1 MGEKARSP
9 DTDQERKAG
18 KQHYS
23 YYSSDFGTT
32 PQSSGRSSLVD
43 SSSPT
48 SIREKNPKRQTSDSQ
63 VCHQAPRK
71 PSPKGLP
78 NRKGVRVGFRSQSLN
93 REPLRKDTDFVS
105 KRVLSAR
112 LLKIN
117 ELQNEVSELQVKLAE
132 LLKENKSLK
141 RLQYRQEK
149 ALNKYEDAE
158 NEISQLIIRHNN
170 EITALK
176 ERLRK
181 SQEKERATEK
191 RVKDTESELFRTKFS
206 LQKLKKISEARHLP
220 ERDDLAKK
228 LVSAELKLDDTERRI
243 KELSKNLEL
252 STNSFQRQLLA
263 ERKRAYEA
271 HDENKLLQKELQQLY
286 HKLKEKERE
295 LDIKNIYSN
304 RLPKCSPKKEK
315 ELTSRKNAACQ
326 SDFTDLCTKGVQT
339 IEDLEVEGFP
349 ITPQTIMYYE
359 NKWEEPEHLTL
370 DLEPQER
377 DKHGEAGMLNLIVER
392 EEKFVKDQGLHIVKQ
407 EVEKLEDEWEREELD
422 KKQKEKTSLLEKEE
436 KPELETGRYQMEMYQ
451 IQNIDKLQEEEE
463 ERLKREM
470 LLAKLNE
477 ISREVQDSR
486 NLKCPPLPLLPDLES
501 KLYSPERSPKT
512 YMFLESS
519 ERLFNGHHL
528 QDTHFLT
535 PKGEGQNPGNTRSPA
550 SPNEFV
556 FGSYVPSFA
565 KTSEKSNL
573 FSHKSGVLDFQRN
586 SMEKLSKDSVD
597 LITRKEKKANL
608 MEQLF
613 GASGGSS
620 TISSKSS
627 DPNSLAASKG
637 DFDPLNFLPGD
648 KSSRGRD
655 HDEDEDFFLSEGRS
669 FNPNRHRL
677 KHANNK
683 PAVKAVDSVEDEIEE
698 VALR

>member
-1 MGEKARSP
+1 MGERERSP
-9 DTDQERKAG
+9 DTGKESKAG
-18 KQHYS
+18 RHCYS
-23 YYSSDFGTT
+23 YCSSDFGAT
-32 PQSSGRSSLVD
+32 PQSSGRSSLVHP
-43 SSSPT
+43 SSPA
-48 SIREKNPKRQTSDSQ
+48 SIKGKSPKKQISDSQ
-63 VCHQAPRK
+63 VHHQVPRK
-71 PSPKGLP
+71 PSPKGPP
-78 NRKGVRVGFRSQSLN
+78 NRRGVRVGFRSQSLN
-93 REPLRKDTDFVS
+93 REPLRKDTDLVT

-117 ELQNEVSELQVKLAE
+117 ELQNEVTELQVKLAE
-132 LLKENKSLK
+132 LLKENKALK

-149 ALNKYEDAE
+149 ALNKFEDTE
-158 NEISQLIIRHNN
+158 NEISQLIARHNN

-191 RVKDTESELFRTKFS
+191 RVKDTEGELFRTKFS

-228 LVSAELKLDDTERRI
+228 LVSAELKLDDTGRRI
-243 KELSKNLEL
+243 KELSRNLEL

-271 HDENKLLQKELQQLY
+271 HDENKVLQKELQQLY

-304 RLPKCSPKKEK
+304 RLPKSSPKKEK
-315 ELTSRKNAACQ
+315 EITSRKNAACQ
-326 SDFTDLCTKGVQT
+326 SDFTNQCTKEVQT
-339 IEDLEVEGFP
+339 SEDFELEEYP
-349 ITPQTIMYYE
+349 ITPQTVMCYE
-359 NKWEEPEHLTL
+359 NKWKEPERLSL
-370 DLEPQER
+370 DLESQER
-377 DKHGEAGMLNLIVER
+377 DDHEEAGILNPIVER
-392 EEKFVKDQGLHIVKQ
+392 ENKFVKDQGLHAVKQ
-407 EVEKLEDEWEREELD
+407 EAEKLEDEREREELA
-422 KKQKEKTSLLEKEE
+422 KKQKEKTSLLEREE
-436 KPELETGRYQMEMYQ
+436 KPVLETGRYQMETYQ
-451 IQNIDKLQEEEE
+451 IQNTDKLEEEEE

-477 ISREVQDSR
+477 ISRELQGSR
-486 NLKCPPLPLLPDLES
+486 NLKYPSLPLLPDLES
-501 KLYSPERSPKT
+501 KLRSPERNPKT
-512 YMFLESS
+512 HTFFESS

-528 QDTHFLT
+528 QDTSLFNT
-535 PKGEGQNPGNTRSPA
+535 KGDGQNPGDIRKPA
-550 SPNEFV
+550 SPDELA

-565 KTSEKSNL
+565 KTLGKSNPV
-573 FSHKSGVLDFQRN
+573 SQKSSLLDFQRN
-586 SMEKLSKDSVD
+586 NIEEFSKDSVD
-597 LITRKEKKANL
+597 LITRKAKKANL

-620 TISSKSS
+620 VSSKSS
-627 DPNSLAASKG
+627 DPNSLAATNG

-648 KSSRGRD
+648 KSSRGREYD
-655 HDEDEDFFLSEGRS
+655 DDDDFFFSEGRS
-669 FNPNRHRL
+669 FNPNRHQL

>member
-1 MGEKARSP
+1 MGERAKSP
-9 DTDQERKAG
+9 NADQERKAD
-18 KQHYS
+18 KQHS
-23 YYSSDFGTT
+23 SNYSSEFGTT
-32 PQSSGRSSLVD
+32 SQSSGQSSPV
-43 SSSPT
+43 SPSSPT
-48 SIREKNPKRQTSDSQ
+48 VTMGKTSKKQASDNQ
-63 VCHQAPRK
+63 VYCQSSRK

-78 NRKGVRVGFRSQSLN
+78 NKKGVQVGIRSQSLN
-93 REPLRKDTDFVS
+93 REPLRKNSDIVT

-132 LLKENKSLK
+132 LLKENKALK

-149 ALNKYEDAE
+149 ALNKFEDAE
-158 NEISQLIIRHNN
+158 LEISQLVVRHNN

-191 RVKDTESELFRTKFS
+191 RVKDAECELFRTKFS
-206 LQKLKKISEARHLP
+206 LEKLRKISEARHLP

-271 HDENKLLQKELQQLY
+271 QDENKVLQKELQRLY

-304 RLPKCSPKKEK
+304 RLPKSFLKKEK
-315 ELTSRKNAACQ
+315 EITPRKNAACQ
-326 SDFTDLCTKGVQT
+326 SDFTDLCTKEVQT
-339 IEDLEVEGFP
+339 IEDCELEELPV
-349 ITPQTIMYYE
+349 TPQTMMICE
-359 NKWEEPEHLTL
+359 NKWEEPECLTL
-370 DLEPQER
+370 DLEFQEQ
-377 DKHGEAGMLNLIVER
+377 DKHEEAGILNPIVNK
-392 EEKFVKDQGLHIVKQ
+392 EEKCIKDQGLQIAKQ
-407 EVEKLEDEWEREELD
+407 EIEKLKNEWEREELNE
-422 KKQKEKTSLLEKEE
+422 KQKEGEE
-436 KPELETGRYQMEMYQ
+436 EPELETRSYQMEMYELQ
-451 IQNIDKLQEEEE
+451 SIDKLEEEEE

-477 ISREVQDSR
+477 INRELQDSQ
-486 NLKCPPLPLLPDLES
+486 NLKCPLLPLIPDFGS
-501 KLYSPERSPKT
+501 KLHSSEKISKT
-512 YMFLESS
+512 YMFSESS
-519 ERLFNGHHL
+519 ERLFNGHQL
-528 QDTHFLT
+528 QDISFFT
-535 PKGEGQNPGNTRSPA
+535 PKGEGRNSGTIRSQI
-550 SPNEFV
+550 SPNEIA

-565 KTSEKSNL
+565 KTPGKSNP
-573 FSHKSGVLDFQRN
+573 FSQKNGLLDLKKN
-586 SMEKLSKDSVD
+586 SMEDLSKDSAD
-597 LITRKEKKANL
+597 FIARKEKKANL

-613 GASGGSS
+613 GTSGSS
-620 TISSKSS
+620 PISSKSS

-637 DFDPLNFLPGD
+637 DFESLNFLPGD
-648 KSSRGRD
+648 KSSRGRE
-655 HDEDEDFFLSEGRS
+655 HDEDEDYFLGEGKS